1 MIALTIVPSS
11 GKVVFVFDI
20 GAIFNAGATTVNPTS
35 LKENAMRKETVIL
48 AAGLVLSFVMT
59 PAFADVLSSEEILAS
74 EQVLY
79 SKEQMLAYVDS
90 DEVQAKLIALGVDP
104 AFAQSRV
111 ASMTSSELAA
121 FNAQMQ
127 DMPAGGVVGAV
138 VTVLAVIALLDLLG
152 VTDVYP
158 FIDPI

>member
-1 MIALTIVPSS
+1 
-11 GKVVFVFDI
+11 
-20 GAIFNAGATTVNPTS
+20 
-35 LKENAMRKETVIL
+35 MRKVTVIL
-48 AAGLVLSFVMT
+48 AAVLALFSSMT
-59 PAFADVLSSEEILAS
+59 PVFADVLSSKEILAS

-79 SKEQMLAYVDS
+79 SKEQMLAYVDT
-90 DEVQAKLIALGVDP
+90 DEVQAKLITLGVDP

-111 ASMTSSELAA
+111 ASMTSSELAT
-121 FNAQMQ
+121 FNARMQ
-127 DMPAGGVVGAV
+127 DMPAGGIVDAV